1 VNFRIPPALQ
11 GLWAIVRLLPR
22 IDRRRTIIFW
32 AACAAQ
38 AALPLGAIVAMGA
51 LIGAAAAA
59 AGDGLGSPGG
69 RTALLL
75 LVVVAV
81 LMLASA
87 VNGVA
92 LSTLATSLG
101 RSVELDLQD
110 RLIGAVGAPTGI
122 AHIESP
128 EVLSSLRVARQLGLD
143 LNRPE
148 RAVQGIASIAPS
160 WLTALGAS
168 AVLMAFSWPIGLAW
182 LLSWPVL
189 VLLMQREYVRSGRA
203 TYDRS
208 TDLAETEYLRDLA
221 ITPEPA
227 KELRIWGMLPWLT
240 RRFDRTWE
248 ATMDTIRSLRRV
260 RKRIV
265 IGTSVYIGALFA
277 LTLVTLVRAGIDGA
291 IGLGALGVALV
302 ACRAIADF
310 KAFDDANVFIALAAV
325 SVPRVL
331 ELEERLTADD
341 RTARGVPDPEAP
353 KKEVRFSD
361 VRFAYPG
368 AGAPVLDGLDLTLP
382 AGTSTAIVG
391 ANGAGKTSLVK
402 LLCGFYG
409 PTAGAVT
416 VDGTDLGDLD
426 PVAWR
431 RQIAALFQDF
441 SRYPLTVREN
451 ITLGAPDRADDENAV
466 WSAIDRIGVRDA
478 VTSLP
483 DGIDTVLSKEFT
495 GGVDLSG
502 GQWQRI
508 ALARVFFAVEAGARV
523 LVLDEPTAALDVRG
537 EAELYE
543 RFLDITAG
551 LTTVVISHRY
561 STVRRADRIAVVE
574 GGRVV
579 ELGGHDDLM
588 AARGRYHRAF
598 TIQAERLAAG
608 TTPQTEASVTDA
620 Q

>member
-1 VNFRIPPALQ
+1 VTAHVPPALR
-11 GLWAIVRLLPR
+11 GLWEIVKLLPR
-22 IDRRRTIIFW
+22 IDRRRTALFW
-32 AACAAQ
+32 AACTAQ
-38 AALPLGAIVAMGA
+38 AVLPLGAIVAMGA
-51 LIGAAAAA
+51 LIGAAAEA

-69 RTALLL
+69 RTALGLL
-75 LVVVAV
+75 AAVAV
-81 LMLASA
+81 LMLANA

-92 LSTLATSLG
+92 LATLATALG
-101 RSVELDLQD
+101 RAVELDLQD
-110 RLIGAVGAPTGI
+110 RLIRAVGAPSGI
-122 AHIESP
+122 AHIESAS
-128 EVLSSLRVARQLGLD
+128 VLSSLRIARQLGLD

-168 AVLMAFSWPIGLAW
+168 AVLMAFSWWIGLAW
-182 LLSWPVL
+182 LLSWPIL
-189 VLLMQREYVRSGRA
+189 VVLMQREYVRSGRA

-221 ITPEPA
+221 ITPEA
-227 KELRIWGMLPWLT
+227 SKELRIWGMLPWLT

-248 ATMDTIRSLRRV
+248 STMDSIRILRRV
-260 RKRIV
+260 RKRVV

-277 LTLVTLVRAGIDGA
+277 LTLVVLVQAGVDGA

-331 ELEERLTADD
+331 ELEDRLTAAESTEPGGQAASPRD
-341 RTARGVPDPEAP
+341 EI
-353 KKEVRFSD
+353 RFSD
-361 VRFAYPG
+361 VHFAYPG
-368 AGAPVLDGLDLTLP
+368 SGTPVLDGLDLVLP

-402 LLCGFYG
+402 LLCGFHQ
-409 PTAGAVT
+409 PTAGAIT
-416 VDGTDLGDLD
+416 VDGTDLTDLD

-431 RQIAALFQDF
+431 RQISALFQDF

-451 ITLGAPDRADDENAV
+451 ITLGAPHRADDEDAV
-466 WSAIDRIGVRDA
+466 WAAIDRIGVRA
-478 VTSLP
+478 TVESLP
-483 DGIDTVLSKEFT
+483 SGIDTVLSKEFT

-508 ALARVFFAVEAGARV
+508 ALARAFFAVEAGAGI
-523 LVLDEPTAALDVRG
+523 LILDEPTAALDVRG
-537 EAELYE
+537 EAELYD
-543 RFLDITAG
+543 RFLDITTG

-561 STVRRADRIAVVE
+561 STVRRADRIAVLD
-574 GGRVV
+574 GGRVA
-579 ELGGHDDLM
+579 ELGGHDELM
-588 AARGRYHRAF
+588 AAGGRYHRAF
-598 TIQAERLAAG
+598 TLQARRLAAG
-608 TTPQTEASVTDA
+608 SAPRTEASVTHA
-620 Q
+620 E